1 LRGTGLALILCGTG
15 LTFILRGTG
24 LALIPRGT
32 SLTSIQR
39 GTGLALIL
47 YCTGAVAEPL
57 TYLRTIPLASELPGF
72 GGLSA
77 IEMDPPGAVATVLSD
92 RGAAF
97 LITIDR
103 GAGRYDIAPSQ
114 QPQPHRDSEGLAL
127 SDDQMFYSYEGPA
140 EVWGADRTRLPD
152 HADFGTYPL
161 NGSLEA
167 LAASPDGTLYTLPER
182 VGGMGD
188 GGTAFPVYRF
198 ANTVWEVIGA
208 LPRRGPFLPAGADIG
223 PDGLLYILERALTPL
238 GFRSRIRRLDP
249 ANPMAPAQTL
259 LTTRAGLH
267 DNLEGLTLWRSAN
280 GATCL
285 SMVSDNNFL
294 GVQRTELVEYAL
306 TETLAAGA
314 SCD

>member
-1 LRGTGLALILCGTG
+1 LGVAQILRGVWVTLIRRGTGPARVWRGAGLTLIPSSTGLALILCGT
-15 LTFILRGTG
+15 
-24 LALIPRGT
+24 A
-32 SLTSIQR
+32 
-39 GTGLALIL
+39 
-47 YCTGAVAEPL
+47 AVAGPL
-57 TYLRTIPLASELPGF
+57 THLRTIPLASDLPGF

-77 IEMDPPGAVATVLSD
+77 IEMEPTGAVATVLSD

-103 GAGRYDIAPSQ
+103 GAGRYDIAATR

-140 EVWGADRTRLPD
+140 EVWGADRLRLPD

-167 LAASPDGTLYTLPER
+167 LAASHDGTLYTLPER
-182 VGGMGD
+182 VGGMND
-188 GGTAFPVYRF
+188 GGTAFPIYRF
-198 ANTVWEVIGA
+198 ANTVWEVIGT
-208 LPRRGPFLPAGADIG
+208 LPRRGPFLPTGADIG

-267 DNLEGLTLWRSAN
+267 DNLEGLTLWLSAS

-306 TETLAAGA
+306 TETLADGA